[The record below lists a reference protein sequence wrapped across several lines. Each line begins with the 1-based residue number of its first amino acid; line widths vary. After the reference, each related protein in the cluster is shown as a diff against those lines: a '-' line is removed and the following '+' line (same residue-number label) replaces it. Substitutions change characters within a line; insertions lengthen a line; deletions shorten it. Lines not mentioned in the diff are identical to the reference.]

1 MKFILLS
8 SRIKKFN
15 DNEFLN
21 KNDSELMEIIQRNK
35 TRKLGVGCYGC
46 VYLLELQNVDSGVS
60 FVAIKKNKITNNSG
74 VSGISDIIKNPE
86 YLEKEAGQLIN
97 NILLD
102 KNSPHFIFNY
112 TTTNDYKYN
121 FNEYIKSQTLR
132 DFLNKKQLT
141 DFELS
146 VILFQIISALYTM
159 SKKYNMYHYDL
170 HFNNILIQKITK
182 PNSDSIDKSGHFI
195 YKIDEYTF
203 YIPNIGYRIYI
214 NDYGFST
221 IPFKMR
227 PSILQSKIKDESYF
241 NTKSSRLYDFFVV
254 SWEMRK
260 YFQKFYKVFIKF
272 FPYTTNWKKDLDKFI
287 SLKNDIPIDNLKEI
301 LLFFFTE
308 KYISNCGSNKWQ
320 CFTKKINSQT
330 HEIYSI

>member
-1 MKFILLS
+1 MNKISNILLS
-8 SRIKKFN
+8 SRIKKFS

-21 KNDSELMEIIQRNK
+21 KKDNELMKIIQRNK
-35 TRKLGVGCYGC
+35 PKKLGDGYYGS
-46 VYLLELQNVDSGVS
+46 VYLLELQDKEINYL
-60 FVAIKKNKITNNSG
+60 AIKKNKLYNITFDN
-74 VSGISDIIKNPE
+74 DIIKNPE

-97 NILLD
+97 NILLN

-112 TTTNDYKYN
+112 TTTDDYKYN

-132 DFLNKKQLT
+132 DFLKKKPSIT

-146 VILFQIISALYTM
+146 VLLFQIISALYTM

-182 PNSDSIDKSGHFI
+182 PNSESIDKSGHFI

-227 PSILQSKIKDESYF
+227 PSPLRFKIQDESYF
-241 NTKSSRLYDFFVV
+241 NTKSSRLYDFFTV

-260 YFQKFYKVFIKF
+260 YFKKFYKVFINF
-272 FPYTTNWKKDLDKFI
+272 FPYTNNWPNDLNNFI

-308 KYISNCGSNKWQ
+308 KYISNCQSNKWQ
-320 CFTKKINSQT
+320 CFTKKINSQI